1 MNEYIIPIAIF
12 LGFGAVAGILL
23 VIASK
28 FLHVEADETASQIL
42 DALPGANCGGCGY
55 SGCEGYAN
63 AVASG
68 NAPKNLC
75 KPGGADCLKK
85 ISEILGEETGDFV
98 REIAYVH
105 CNGNCNATEDKYEYI
120 GTQSCAAVEKFYNGK
135 GKCIYGCAGLGDCV
149 AVCDFGAINIVNGVA
164 KVTPAKCTACG
175 KCIAACP
182 NRMISLRR
190 ETEKVL
196 LQCNSKDTGKVTRQ
210 ACKNG
215 CIGCRICEKKCPEGA
230 ITVSENRAVI
240 DYNKCTSCGTC
251 VDACPQKCLKK
262 LPDCNVV

>member
-1 MNEYIIPIAIF
+1 
-12 LGFGAVAGILL
+12 
-23 VIASK
+23 
-28 FLHVEADETASQIL
+28 
-42 DALPGANCGGCGY
+42 
-55 SGCEGYAN
+55 
-63 AVASG
+63 VASG

-85 ISEILGEETGDFV
+85 ISEILGEASDEFV

-120 GTQSCAAVEKFYNGK
+120 GTQSCAAVERFYNGK

-149 AVCDFGAINIVNGVA
+149 KVCDFGAINIVNGVA

-215 CIGCRICEKKCPEGA
+215 CIGCKICEKKCPEGA

-262 LPDCNVV
+262 LPNCNVV

>member
-23 VIASK
+23 LIASK
-28 FLHVEADETASQIL
+28 FLHVDSDETASQIL

-85 ISEILGEETGDFV
+85 ISEILGEASDEFV

-120 GTQSCAAVEKFYNGK
+120 GTQSCAAVERFYNGK

-149 AVCDFGAINIVNGVA
+149 KVCDFGAINIVNGVA

-215 CIGCRICEKKCPEGA
+215 CIGCKICEKKCPEGA

-262 LPDCNVV
+262 LPNCNVV